1 MILTQNSLLW
11 LRLKNKNFSS
21 HGASFSSIFLA
32 FWSLE
37 PHGPTWGVSLAG
49 FCPGFRL
56 VLQSPLLLLS
66 AAEPLL
72 CSERG
77 GPRSK
82 YTRRTPLFSP
92 EENVSGQSEQP
103 VSIFIEPRCNSL
115 EAPRNRFPPPPSVG
129 RGSASPWVCTRPTGF
144 HWPHTLANMLCFPVL
159 WPSVRKNR
167 EQRLTKVLKGRRR
180 KSKKLERKVLHH
192 LKMVKLKLKRYFPW
206 IPPTDWLSVLKET
219 AQRFSRW

>member
-115 EAPRNRFPPPPSVG
+115 EAPWNRFPPPPPWAVAPLHLGFARG
-129 RGSASPWVCTRPTGF
+129 RRVFTDRTPWLTCFVS
-144 HWPHTLANMLCFPVL
+144 LCFDPL
-159 WPSVRKNR
+159 
-167 EQRLTKVLKGRRR
+167 
-180 KSKKLERKVLHH
+180 LERTGNKG
-192 LKMVKLKLKRYFPW
+192 
-206 IPPTDWLSVLKET
+206 
-219 AQRFSRW
+219 